1 MKISR
6 LFIKNYR
13 NIKHIDI
20 QLSDV
25 VAVIGENNS
34 GKSNLLRALTL
45 PFLADDAGYMGK
57 TLSWIDINNEEKQ
70 KYYDYLLETP
80 LYNFFIKK
88 ISYRNFLMYNE
99 LTTKHFTK
107 ER

>member
-1 MKISR
+1 MKF
-6 LFIKNYR
+6 FI
-13 NIKHIDI
+13 
-20 QLSDV
+20 
-25 VAVIGENNS
+25 
-34 GKSNLLRALTL
+34 
-45 PFLADDAGYMGK
+45 
-57 TLSWIDINNEEKQ
+57 
-70 KYYDYLLETP
+70 YLLEYYAVYKNTP

>member
-1 MKISR
+1 MQPGSYIKINA
-6 LFIKNYR
+6 F
-13 NIKHIDI
+13 
-20 QLSDV
+20 
-25 VAVIGENNS
+25 
-34 GKSNLLRALTL
+34 
-45 PFLADDAGYMGK
+45 
-57 TLSWIDINNEEKQ
+57 
-70 KYYDYLLETP
+70 TP

>member
-6 LFIKNYR
+6 LCVKNYR

-25 VAVIGENNS
+25 VAIIGENNS

-88 ISYRNFLMYNE
+88 YRTGTF
-99 LTTKHFTK
+99 
-107 ER
+107 